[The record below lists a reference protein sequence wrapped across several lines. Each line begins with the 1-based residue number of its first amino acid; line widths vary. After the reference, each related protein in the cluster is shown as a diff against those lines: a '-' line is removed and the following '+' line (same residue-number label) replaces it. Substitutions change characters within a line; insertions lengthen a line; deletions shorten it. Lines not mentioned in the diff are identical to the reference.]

1 MPDDA
6 RGWQV
11 AIADPRQ
18 PLDNAP
24 GIARVQL
31 RSQAIAASGHGSR
44 GYTIGRRHLS
54 HIIDP
59 LDGWPLSYAPSATGV
74 AADAAT
80 ADALATVLDV
90 LPIRDGLAPA
100 DAIHGAARQ
109 SCGWGRSGRL
119 SVELGG

>member
-59 LDGWPLSYAPSATGV
+59 LDGWPLSYAPSAAVV

-80 ADALATVLDV
+80 AD
-90 LPIRDGLAPA
+90 
-100 DAIHGAARQ
+100 
-109 SCGWGRSGRL
+109 RSEERSAGQECASTCRKRWSPYHL
-119 SVELGG
+119 KQ